1 MAWSVL
7 VHSSDISHYG
17 VKGMKWGVRKDP
29 EVRGTIKRGEKQSN
43 AATVHG
49 HFQKKAVESGYAN
62 INRLTDNVHRSKNKD
77 GSVTVTGLK
86 DIKSARFRDESS
98 YDAWLNGRLQLAK
111 NSKDSIGDT
120 VIAGQRPDGSRYI
133 IVNSYGDLANPQV
146 QLEFD
151 MADKK
156 EFEKAL
162 NDIRS
167 QTADSIVKD
176 VYDTSIRK
184 VGNKKSLSK
193 EVKAL
198 IKKGKEAVEK
208 AVKDATKKV
217 SEVLSNASRKIGNFF
232 ESMKPKESYKTSS
245 ITIDEHVGTR
255 QTGNHNSN
263 KAARDMRRLMNR

>member
-1 MAWSVL
+1 MWVVSTNVD
-7 VHSSDISHYG
+7 DISHYG

-29 EVRGTIKRGEKQSN
+29 ELRGTIVRGEKQSK
-43 AATVHG
+43 AATVQG
-49 HFQKKAVESGYAN
+49 HFQKKAVEAGYAN
-62 INRLTDNVHRSKNKD
+62 INRLTDNVNRTKNKD
-77 GSVTVTGLK
+77 GSITVTGLK
-86 DIKSARFRDESS
+86 DIKSARFRDENS

-111 NSKDSIGDT
+111 NSKDTMGDT
-120 VIAGQRPDGSRYI
+120 VIAGQRPDGSQYI
-133 IVNSYGDLANPQV
+133 IVNTYGDLANPQV
-146 QLEFD
+146 QLEFE

-162 NDIRS
+162 SDIRS
-167 QTADSIVKD
+167 QTADCIVKD

-198 IKKGKEAVEK
+198 IKKGKAAVEK
-208 AVKDATKKV
+208 AVKNATKKA
-217 SEVLSNASRKIGNFF
+217 SEVLSNASKKIGNFF
-232 ESMKPKESYKTSS
+232 ESMKPKETSKTNS